1 MEKHKV
7 VVFSD
12 ATGSIDGHYKV
23 EKRKGC
29 EGGKKPISQGFL
41 SHTIHRSWVIC
52 KDVNARKEN

>member
-23 EKRKGC
+23 DKRKGC
-29 EGGKKPISQGFL
+29 EGGKTNQLRFSFSNDLSFVGDMQG
-41 SHTIHRSWVIC
+41 R
-52 KDVNARKEN
+52 